1 MSNIQIS
8 NLSFQYEGSFDT
20 IFEAL
25 CQIGL
30 MSFTKGMGRDRQLF
44 AISALFVISIQ
55 LNHSS

>member
-1 MSNIQIS
+1 MLGLQLWEVSKWIKQ
-8 NLSFQYEGSFDT
+8 EK
-20 IFEAL
+20 AL